1 MKEDTKEKIL
11 TTAYA
16 LFALKGFESCSMND
30 IAKEANVN
38 KASLYYHF
46 PNKEGL
52 YAEVIKGILE
62 SFYAR
67 VSSAVDKETTP
78 HAKLYAFIYAFGENF
93 KNNHHMAPLMLRELA
108 SNGVN
113 LSMDV
118 KAILLRNM
126 TLLQS
131 ILELG
136 KAQGVFKDHPV
147 FVIYLTIVGTMNMYT
162 ATSKLRKNMHAQ
174 SSIDG
179 LDLNA
184 KEVANE
190 IMQLLLAGL
199 GTEEVL

>member
-1 MKEDTKEKIL
+1 
-11 TTAYA
+11 
-16 LFALKGFESCSMND
+16 
-30 IAKEANVN
+30 
-38 KASLYYHF
+38 
-46 PNKEGL
+46 
-52 YAEVIKGILE
+52 
-62 SFYAR
+62 
-67 VSSAVDKETTP
+67 
-78 HAKLYAFIYAFGENF
+78 
-93 KNNHHMAPLMLRELA
+93 MAPLMLRELA

-199 GTEEVL
+199 GTKEVL